1 MKVIEQIV
9 SADKSKITEVVSV
22 GKKKYK
28 RIIVGREINWKRFKT
43 GHQVKQS
50 ELEFL
55 EAEYNKNCGR
65 TNLRDP
71 HFSGYNMHASGS
83 TTLHEFLTVPEI
95 MDDKERRRIE
105 RGLLNA
111 SDDGNKKLAAIKYVK
126 EQTNWG
132 LRESK
137 DFVDAFFERRKSLKF
152 YKDKYHG

>member
-9 SADKSKITEVVSV
+9 SADKSKTTEIVFV

-28 RIIVGREINWKRFKT
+28 RIIVDNTISWKRFKT
-43 GHQVKQS
+43 DHQVKQS
-50 ELEFL
+50 EFEYLES
-55 EAEYNKNCGR
+55 EYKKNCR
-65 TNLRDP
+65 TNSRDH
-71 HFSGYNMHASGS
+71 HFSGLNIYSSGS
-83 TTLHEFLTVPEI
+83 TTLHEFVSVPEI